1 MRFER
6 ITGPVTICQCLV
18 CDRQG
23 PGGDTAYT
31 SASTG
36 ETRTPEDWYVD
47 ADNLGVYCSTCAAK
61 LVQDDPT
68 RSVSTFYANTTG
80 TEVDPER
87 L

>member
-6 ITGPVTICQCLV
+6 IIGPVTLCQCLV
-18 CDRQG
+18 CNKAG
-23 PGGDTAYT
+23 LGGDESYT

-47 ADNLGVYCSTCAAK
+47 TDNLGVYCSTCAAK

-68 RSVSTFYANTTG
+68 RSVSTFYTDTGG
-80 TEVDPER
+80 TEVDPEH